1 MLVEEAEAPGTKRR
15 SGIEP
20 AVLDRLATAAGIAPT
35 WHDVAGNEY
44 RVSDDARL
52 ALLEAMGL
60 EARTTGQARE
70 RLAALAAAREMRI
83 LPRARV
89 LFGGENMHIPVAVG
103 QAAAGLRTLRLV
115 GEDSTVH
122 RVAVDL
128 AHGVTDRVHAADGR
142 LVERRLVAL
151 PALPHGCYTASLE
164 DAPET
169 CHLLVAPRR
178 CFLPAS
184 LRDGQRRFGLAAHLY
199 ALRRSGDQGIGDFT
213 TLAQAGAATA
223 AAGGS
228 LVGIQPLHA
237 LFSAQRERA
246 SPYHPSDRRFLDA
259 LYIDVEAVPE
269 FAQSDAA
276 RRALAQQGDVLHRLA
291 QSPAVDYSG
300 AWAAKRTV
308 LEACYDAFV
317 RRTSDDPLVR
327 EFGSFVAAG
336 GERLRR
342 FAAFEAIS
350 ATRPGVP
357 WQRWPGELRR
367 PDDPGVARFAARHAR
382 DVHFAMYLQWL
393 ADRQLAQAA
402 RDSGLAIGFYR
413 DLAIGAAPDGAE
425 AWSTQATLA
434 RGVSIGAPPDPLGP
448 EGQVWNL
455 PPPLPDAL
463 DAGGYEGFRALIA
476 ANARHAG
483 ALRIDHVMGLARLFW
498 VPDGATAT
506 EGAYVRYPFDDLL
519 GALALESVRAN
530 CLIVGE
536 DLGTVEEGFRERLDA
551 ADILSYRVLWFERD
565 GRHFRAPQRYP
576 VKAAACISTHDLPTI
591 RGWRHGAEI
600 EERRVLGLAGDEETA
615 AARAARSADVEEL
628 AGAMQAAGVSADP
641 GGMETAD
648 DSWAQSLHR
657 YIGATPCALALVQA
671 DDLAGESEAINLP
684 GTDRERPN
692 WRRRIGVDTE
702 QLWNTAIGAQAAR
715 DLAPDRGTHS

>member
-1 MLVEEAEAPGTKRR
+1 
-15 SGIEP
+15 
-20 AVLDRLATAAGIAPT
+20 
-35 WHDVAGNEY
+35 
-44 RVSDDARL
+44 
-52 ALLEAMGL
+52 MGL
-60 EARTTGQARE
+60 AARTTGQARE
-70 RLAALAAAREMRI
+70 RLAALAAARELRL
-83 LPRARV
+83 LPRALV
-89 LFGGENMHIPVAVG
+89 LVEGHGLHIPVVAG
-103 QAAAGLRTLRLV
+103 RGSPGLRTLRLV
-115 GEDSTVH
+115 GEDGRVQ
-122 RVAVDL
+122 RVACDL
-128 AHGVTDRVHAADGR
+128 GRNAQPIASAPPTAAKSSGDSSHCRHFPSGTTRRASRTRPR
-142 LVERRLVAL
+142 LA
-151 PALPHGCYTASLE
+151 
-164 DAPET
+164 T
-169 CHLLVAPRR
+169 CSSCRRR

-199 ALRRSGDQGIGDFT
+199 ALRRDGDQGSGDFT

-223 AAGGS
+223 RVGGA

-259 LYIDVEAVPE
+259 LYIDVQAVPD
-269 FAQSDAA
+269 FAASEAA
-276 RRALAQQGDVLHRLA
+276 RRALEQQGELLRRLA
-291 QSPAVDYSG
+291 QSPAVDYAA
-300 AWAAKRTV
+300 AWSAKRAV

-317 RRTSDDPLVR
+317 RRTADDPLVR
-327 EFGSFVAAG
+327 EFGEFVAAG

-357 WQRWPGELRR
+357 WQRWAEELRR
-367 PDDPGVARFAARHAR
+367 PDDPGVARFAARHGR
-382 DVHFAMYLQWL
+382 EVHFAMYLQWL

-402 RDSGLAIGFYR
+402 HASGLAIGFYR

-425 AWSTQATLA
+425 AWSTQAALG

-463 DAGGYEGFRALIA
+463 DAGGYEGFRALVA

-519 GALALESVRAN
+519 GALALESARAR

-536 DLGTVEEGFRERLDA
+536 DLGTVEEGLRERLSA
-551 ADILSYRVLWFERD
+551 ADVLSYRVLWFERD
-565 GRHFRAPQRYP
+565 GPHFRAPQRYP

-591 RGWRHGAEI
+591 RGWRHGADI
-600 EERRVLGLAGDEETA
+600 EERRALGLASDEETA
-615 AARAARSADVEEL
+615 
-628 AGAMQAAGVSADP
+628 
-641 GGMETAD
+641 TALD
-648 DSWAQSLHR
+648 CEDRGCRW
-657 YIGATPCALALVQA
+657 
-671 DDLAGESEAINLP
+671 NLP
-684 GTDRERPN
+684 ARCRPRAFQPILAEPGLPTMRGRSPCTATSARPPAR
-692 WRRRIGVDTE
+692 WRSSRPTTWPASRSRSTCPEPIASVPTGGAGSAVDTE
-702 QLWNTAIGAQAAR
+702 QLWNTSVGAQAAR
-715 DLAPDRGTHS
+715 DLAPGRGTQS